1 MKRLNSKL
9 QNIFYI
15 ITFIIIV
22 YLYKVRFEWKVPR
35 DIYAMAGN
43 HKIIYSIM
51 LIVNIALL
59 LILIFYLYIL
69 LQKIQIKTS
78 TTFQFINTWLDNT
91 YKIAANIF
99 LKIFYIE
106 HFINAITRLLM
117 KLYKRFPSYIWKGL
131 LIFPR
136 FLLIISLCY
145 DVLYLKQFR
154 ISYIAVYFLL
164 IPIFLKLAYYI
175 SKYHNE
181 EIEQE
186 INNSIMHIDI
196 KKTHEKIINGGQQD
210 ISDFILSDY
219 NTHFKS
225 VEDVFDMKY
234 IIYVENDYLYKIKNY
249 LEIMNN
255 IFLLFTIRLLYV
267 IIFGYIC
274 YWYYT

>member
-15 ITFIIIV
+15 ITFIIIL
-22 YLYKVRFEWKVPR
+22 YLYKARFEWKVSR
-35 DIYAMAGN
+35 DIYLMDGN
-43 HKIIYSIM
+43 HKIAYSLM
-51 LIVNIALL
+51 LIVNIVLL
-59 LILIFYLYIL
+59 LILILYIYISL
-69 LQKIQIKTS
+69 KKIQIKTS
-78 TTFQFINTWLDNT
+78 TIFQFISIWLDNT

-117 KLYKRFPSYIWKGL
+117 KLYTRFPSYIWKSL

-136 FLLIISLCY
+136 FLLIISLYY

-164 IPIFLKLAYYI
+164 IPILLKLAYYI
-175 SKYHNE
+175 SKHHNE

-186 INNSIMHIDI
+186 INNSIRHIDI
-196 KKTHEKIINGGQQD
+196 KKTHEKIMNGGQQD
-210 ISDFILSDY
+210 ISDFTLSDY
-219 NTHFKS
+219 NTHFKN
-225 VEDVFDMKY
+225 VEDAFDMKY

-249 LEIMNN
+249 LDITND
-255 IFLLFTIRLLYV
+255 IFLLFTIRLCYA

-274 YWYYT
+274 YWYYV